1 MAEIISVRF
10 RSEGKQ
16 YYFDPQGL
24 VCSPGDGLIVESAGG
39 VEFATCVRGNFI
51 LAETQLAAPL
61 RPVLRHATG
70 EDLQVVERNREKEKY
85 AFRVCQE
92 KILEHDLDMKLVNVE
107 CSFEGTKILFFF
119 TSEGR
124 VDFRGLVKS
133 LAAIFHTRIELRQI
147 GIRDEAKILGG
158 LGICGRPF
166 CCSSFLREFQP
177 VSIKMAKTQNLS
189 LNPTK
194 ISGTCGR
201 LMCCLKYEQE
211 AYEDLM
217 KDAPRM
223 DSFVET
229 PDGAGTII
237 GVNTLREKVQVRLDN
252 EPATLKT
259 FHNSEIR
266 VIRSGKGKRPE
277 GYVEPPR
284 EELAKL
290 RKVTESPEER
300 FRREQAALAAAL
312 NDFLTENNRKEGQ
325 AESHSGHSSRR
336 RGDRGRNAEKAEKA
350 LENAVEREKEKQE
363 ARERS
368 RRHRGSHGKKETH
381 PEAEPAKQQH
391 AETPKDP
398 TEGKKEGTSRR
409 RHRGGRGRG
418 HGTGNPN
425 PDRVGGQQYTQGN
438 PNPPKTEPAAPKGE
452 GGEKRNNRSRW
463 NKHGNRRVGGGG
475 KPTPPAEG

>member
-1 MAEIISVRF
+1 MELISVRF

-24 VCSPGDGLIVESAGG
+24 VCRPGEDLIVETASGIEYAQ
-39 VEFATCVRGNFI
+39 CVRENFD
-51 LAETQLAAPL
+51 LDESELTAPL
-61 RPVLRHATG
+61 RPVLRKASP

-85 AFRVCQE
+85 AFKVCQE
-92 KILEHDLDMKLVNVE
+92 KILEHGLEMKLVNVE

-133 LAAIFHTRIELRQI
+133 LAAVFHTRIELRQI
-147 GIRDEAKILGG
+147 GIRDEAKMLGG

-217 KDAPRM
+217 KTAPRA

-237 GVNTLREKVQVRLDN
+237 SVNTLREKVRVRLDR
-252 EPATLKT
+252 EPDSLKT
-259 FHNSEIR
+259 YYNSEIR

-277 GYVEPPR
+277 DYVEPPR
-284 EELAKL
+284 EELEKL
-290 RKVTESPEER
+290 RRQTPCPGEQQ
-300 FRREQAALAAAL
+300 RRDQAFLAAAL
-312 NDFLTENNRKEGQ
+312 DDYLADNKKKP
-325 AESHSGHSSRR
+325 SGGDSRR

-350 LENAVEREKEKQE
+350 LEAAVERDKEKQE

-368 RRHRGSHGKKETH
+368 NRNRHH
-381 PEAEPAKQQH
+381 PRHHTKPVKPPESGEAAPPAQDLP
-391 AETPKDP
+391 AREPKDGNP
-398 TEGKKEGTSRR
+398 SRR
-409 RHRGGRGRG
+409 RHPRPPR
-418 HGTGNPN
+418 N
-425 PDRVGGQQYTQGN
+425 QGD
-438 PNPPKTEPAAPKGE
+438 KAAPQLPKDKPRKPE
-452 GGEKRNNRSRW
+452 GEKKSRPYW
-463 NKHGNRRVGGGG
+463 HKRPRRPGGG
-475 KPTPPAEG
+475 KPPANKND